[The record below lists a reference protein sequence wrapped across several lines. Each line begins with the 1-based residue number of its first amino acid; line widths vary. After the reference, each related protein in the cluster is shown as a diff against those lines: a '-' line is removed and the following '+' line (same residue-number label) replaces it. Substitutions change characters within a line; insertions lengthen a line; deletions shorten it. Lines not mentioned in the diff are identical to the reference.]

1 MFRIVLSRVIYSIVV
16 CLLPQ
21 EFLRSPVSSLFE
33 FLQSPVSSL
42 FDFLR
47 SPVSSLFE
55 FLRLPVSSLFE
66 FLQSLV
72 FSLLDTLYQEKG
84 RGREKKKEERGTLI
98 IIPDNAKYL
107 EREKGREREE
117 RKAREHYHELIFI

>member
-16 CLLPQ
+16 FLLPQ

-42 FDFLR
+42 FEFLR

-66 FLQSLV
+66 FLRSLV
-72 FSLLDTLYQEKG
+72 SSLLDTLYREKG

-107 EREKGREREE
+107 EREEGRERNFDN
-117 RKAREHYHELIFI
+117 YS

>member
-16 CLLPQ
+16 YLLPQ

-42 FDFLR
+42 FEFLR
-47 SPVSSLFE
+47 SLVS
-55 FLRLPVSSLFE
+55 
-66 FLQSLV
+66 
-72 FSLLDTLYQEKG
+72 SLLDTLYREKG

-107 EREKGREREE
+107 EREKRKRREE
-117 RKAREHYHELIFI
+117 RKAQEHYHELIFI